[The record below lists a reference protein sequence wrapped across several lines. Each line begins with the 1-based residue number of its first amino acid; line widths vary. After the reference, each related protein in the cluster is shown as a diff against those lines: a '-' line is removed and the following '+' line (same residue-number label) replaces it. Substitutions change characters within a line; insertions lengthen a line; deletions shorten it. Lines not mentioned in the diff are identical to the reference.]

1 MFVCRLCD
9 VLGKCLMLQT
19 KMKQVLDCLRV
30 IVRENQAK
38 MEIFGMCDVTEFN
51 EIWG

>member
-1 MFVCRLCD
+1 MISFIGIVIVKALIFSFFEFEI
-9 VLGKCLMLQT
+9 VKH
-19 KMKQVLDCLRV
+19 LRV
-30 IVRENQAK
+30 IFRENQAK

>member
-1 MFVCRLCD
+1 
-9 VLGKCLMLQT
+9 
-19 KMKQVLDCLRV
+19 MKNDPELKKFGDGQKPKYFQRYKKSLRV